1 VTFVLLLHGKKVK
14 CQTSL
19 DDLRY
24 HLASTT
30 DKPAN
35 QLPPTED
42 AFDQHVSQA
51 HYQVQIW
58 NQSRIPKP
66 EMASPVGNGWR
77 ISESR
82 ELHPVYYT
90 KESAPAEVRDITHLY
105 CSDKTCTGQ

>member
-1 VTFVLLLHGKKVK
+1 VTFVLLQDGKKAK
-14 CQTSL
+14 CQASL

-24 HLASTT
+24 YLATIT

-42 AFDQHVSQA
+42 AF
-51 HYQVQIW
+51 
-58 NQSRIPKP
+58 

-90 KESAPAEVRDITHLY
+90 KE
-105 CSDKTCTGQ
+105 